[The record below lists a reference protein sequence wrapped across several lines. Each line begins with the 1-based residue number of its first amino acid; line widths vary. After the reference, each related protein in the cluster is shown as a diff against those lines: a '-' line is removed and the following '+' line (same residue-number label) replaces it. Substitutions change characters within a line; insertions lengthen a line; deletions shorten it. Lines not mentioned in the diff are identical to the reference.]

1 MLGVRVA
8 PSALTQIMALRFPPR
23 LLCLHRYAPQDKVAE
38 IQKRCGLKPHKLR
51 LHKGIRT
58 RGAAKGF

>member
-1 MLGVRVA
+1 MDHGSEISSSLAVPA
-8 PSALTQIMALRFPPR
+8 
-23 LLCLHRYAPQDKVAE
+23 HRYAPQDKVAE

-58 RGAAKGF
+58 RGAAAKTF